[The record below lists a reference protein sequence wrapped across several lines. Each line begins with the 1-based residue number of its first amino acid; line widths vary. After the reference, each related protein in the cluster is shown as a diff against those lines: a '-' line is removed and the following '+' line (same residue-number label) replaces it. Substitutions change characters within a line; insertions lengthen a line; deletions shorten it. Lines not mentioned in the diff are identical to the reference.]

1 MRILNTLFH
10 GLSASVK
17 NSDFVPLIKSCVQAF
32 KDEGINVHRMQ
43 VPMNKMSGLR
53 HPKYSVIIILTTF
66 SNINYA
72 SFPVNEKEIVLIS
85 EDVEAPIY
93 TEEKKIWGNLSFYLS
108 ILSLLILPNPGSSLL
123 LSISAIIFGI
133 IGLTRKVNWKEI
145 TGLIIG
151 LISALIGISLIM
163 LVISGGGLGA
173 AFGG

>member
-1 MRILNTLFH
+1 MKKIILL
-10 GLSASVK
+10 
-17 NSDFVPLIKSCVQAF
+17 
-32 KDEGINVHRMQ
+32 
-43 VPMNKMSGLR
+43 
-53 HPKYSVIIILTTF
+53 IIILTTF

-85 EDVEAPIY
+85 ESIEAPAY
-93 TEEKKIWGNLSFYLS
+93 AEEKKIWGNLSFYLS

>member
-1 MRILNTLFH
+1 MKKIILL
-10 GLSASVK
+10 
-17 NSDFVPLIKSCVQAF
+17 
-32 KDEGINVHRMQ
+32 
-43 VPMNKMSGLR
+43 
-53 HPKYSVIIILTTF
+53 IIILTTF

-85 EDVEAPIY
+85 ESIEAPIY

-133 IGLTRKVNWKEI
+133 IGLTRKVNWKVI

-151 LISALIGISLIM
+151 LISAIIVISLSM
-163 LVISGGGLGA
+163 MVISSGGLGA

>member
-1 MRILNTLFH
+1 MKKIILL
-10 GLSASVK
+10 
-17 NSDFVPLIKSCVQAF
+17 
-32 KDEGINVHRMQ
+32 
-43 VPMNKMSGLR
+43 
-53 HPKYSVIIILTTF
+53 IIILTTF

-72 SFPVNEKEIVLIS
+72 SFPVNEKDIVLIS
-85 EDVEAPIY
+85 ESIEAPIY

-108 ILSLLILPNPGSSLL
+108 ILSLLILPDAGSSLL

>member
-1 MRILNTLFH
+1 MKKIILL
-10 GLSASVK
+10 
-17 NSDFVPLIKSCVQAF
+17 
-32 KDEGINVHRMQ
+32 
-43 VPMNKMSGLR
+43 
-53 HPKYSVIIILTTF
+53 IIILTTF

-85 EDVEAPIY
+85 ESIEAPIY

-133 IGLTRKVNWKEI
+133 IGLKRNVNWKEI

-151 LISALIGISLIM
+151 LISAIIGISLIM

>member
-1 MRILNTLFH
+1 M
-10 GLSASVK
+10 K
-17 NSDFVPLIKSCVQAF
+17 K
-32 KDEGINVHRMQ
+32 
-43 VPMNKMSGLR
+43 
-53 HPKYSVIIILTTF
+53 IILLIITLTVF
-66 SNINYA
+66 SNFSYA
-72 SFPVNEKEIVLIS
+72 SFPVNENEKVLIS
-85 EDVEAPIY
+85 ESIEAPIY

-108 ILSLLILPNPGSSLL
+108 ILSLLILPDIGSSLL

-163 LVISGGGLGA
+163 LIISGGGLGA

>member
-1 MRILNTLFH
+1 MKKIILL
-10 GLSASVK
+10 
-17 NSDFVPLIKSCVQAF
+17 
-32 KDEGINVHRMQ
+32 
-43 VPMNKMSGLR
+43 
-53 HPKYSVIIILTTF
+53 IIILTTF

-85 EDVEAPIY
+85 ESIEAPIY

-133 IGLTRKVNWKEI
+133 IGLTRNVNWKEI

-151 LISALIGISLIM
+151 LISALIGISIIM

>member
-1 MRILNTLFH
+1 MKKIILL
-10 GLSASVK
+10 
-17 NSDFVPLIKSCVQAF
+17 
-32 KDEGINVHRMQ
+32 
-43 VPMNKMSGLR
+43 
-53 HPKYSVIIILTTF
+53 IIILTTF

-85 EDVEAPIY
+85 ESIEAPIY

-151 LISALIGISLIM
+151 LISAIVGISFIIV
-163 LVISGGGLGA
+163 VISSGGLGA

>member
-1 MRILNTLFH
+1 MKKIILL
-10 GLSASVK
+10 
-17 NSDFVPLIKSCVQAF
+17 
-32 KDEGINVHRMQ
+32 
-43 VPMNKMSGLR
+43 
-53 HPKYSVIIILTTF
+53 IIILTTF

-85 EDVEAPIY
+85 ENIEAPIY

>member
-1 MRILNTLFH
+1 MKKIILL
-10 GLSASVK
+10 
-17 NSDFVPLIKSCVQAF
+17 
-32 KDEGINVHRMQ
+32 
-43 VPMNKMSGLR
+43 
-53 HPKYSVIIILTTF
+53 IIILTTF

-85 EDVEAPIY
+85 ASIEAPIY
-93 TEEKKIWGNLSFYLS
+93 TEEKKNWGNLSFYLS

-133 IGLTRKVNWKEI
+133 IGLTRNVNWKEI

>member
-1 MRILNTLFH
+1 MKKIILL
-10 GLSASVK
+10 
-17 NSDFVPLIKSCVQAF
+17 
-32 KDEGINVHRMQ
+32 
-43 VPMNKMSGLR
+43 
-53 HPKYSVIIILTTF
+53 IIILTTF

-72 SFPVNEKEIVLIS
+72 SFPVNEKDIVLIS
-85 EDVEAPIY
+85 ESIEAPIY

-108 ILSLLILPNPGSSLL
+108 ILSLLILADAGSSLL

-151 LISALIGISLIM
+151 LISAIVGISFIIV
-163 LVISGGGLGA
+163 VISSGGLGA

>member
-1 MRILNTLFH
+1 MKKIILL
-10 GLSASVK
+10 
-17 NSDFVPLIKSCVQAF
+17 
-32 KDEGINVHRMQ
+32 
-43 VPMNKMSGLR
+43 
-53 HPKYSVIIILTTF
+53 IIILTTF

-85 EDVEAPIY
+85 ESIEAPIY

-108 ILSLLILPNPGSSLL
+108 ILSLLILPDAGSSLL

-151 LISALIGISLIM
+151 LISAIIGISLII

>member
-1 MRILNTLFH
+1 MKKIILL
-10 GLSASVK
+10 
-17 NSDFVPLIKSCVQAF
+17 
-32 KDEGINVHRMQ
+32 
-43 VPMNKMSGLR
+43 
-53 HPKYSVIIILTTF
+53 IIILTTF

-85 EDVEAPIY
+85 ESIEAPIY

-133 IGLTRKVNWKEI
+133 IGLTRNVNWKEI

>member
-1 MRILNTLFH
+1 MKKIILL
-10 GLSASVK
+10 
-17 NSDFVPLIKSCVQAF
+17 
-32 KDEGINVHRMQ
+32 
-43 VPMNKMSGLR
+43 
-53 HPKYSVIIILTTF
+53 IIILTTF

-85 EDVEAPIY
+85 ENIEAPAY
-93 TEEKKIWGNLSFYLS
+93 AEEKKIWGNLSFYLS

-151 LISALIGISLIM
+151 LISAIIGISLIM

>member
-1 MRILNTLFH
+1 MKINLLFVLMILGN
-10 GLSASVK
+10 
-17 NSDFVPLIKSCVQAF
+17 
-32 KDEGINVHRMQ
+32 
-43 VPMNKMSGLR
+43 
-53 HPKYSVIIILTTF
+53 LT
-66 SNINYA
+66 YA
-72 SFPVNEKEIVLIS
+72 SFPVNEKEKVLIS
-85 EDVEAPIY
+85 ENVEAPTY

>member
-1 MRILNTLFH
+1 M
-10 GLSASVK
+10 K
-17 NSDFVPLIKSCVQAF
+17 K
-32 KDEGINVHRMQ
+32 
-43 VPMNKMSGLR
+43 
-53 HPKYSVIIILTTF
+53 IILLIITLTVF
-66 SNINYA
+66 SNFSYA
-72 SFPVNEKEIVLIS
+72 SFPVNENEKVLIS
-85 EDVEAPIY
+85 ESIEAPIY
-93 TEEKKIWGNLSFYLS
+93 FEEKKIWGNLSFYLS

>member
-1 MRILNTLFH
+1 MKKIILL
-10 GLSASVK
+10 
-17 NSDFVPLIKSCVQAF
+17 
-32 KDEGINVHRMQ
+32 
-43 VPMNKMSGLR
+43 
-53 HPKYSVIIILTTF
+53 IIILTTF

-72 SFPVNEKEIVLIS
+72 SFPVNEKDIVLIS
-85 EDVEAPIY
+85 ESIEAPIY

-108 ILSLLILPNPGSSLL
+108 ILSLLILPDIGSSLL

>member
-1 MRILNTLFH
+1 MKKIILL
-10 GLSASVK
+10 
-17 NSDFVPLIKSCVQAF
+17 
-32 KDEGINVHRMQ
+32 
-43 VPMNKMSGLR
+43 
-53 HPKYSVIIILTTF
+53 IIILTTF

-72 SFPVNEKEIVLIS
+72 SFPVNEKDIVLIS
-85 EDVEAPIY
+85 ESIEAPAY

-108 ILSLLILPNPGSSLL
+108 ILSLLILPDAGSSLL

-151 LISALIGISLIM
+151 LISALIGISSIM